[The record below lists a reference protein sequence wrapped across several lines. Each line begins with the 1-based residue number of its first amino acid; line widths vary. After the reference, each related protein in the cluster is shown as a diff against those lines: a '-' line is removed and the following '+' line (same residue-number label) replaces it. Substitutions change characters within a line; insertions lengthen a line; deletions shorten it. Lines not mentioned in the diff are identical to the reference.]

1 MLLVTRDFSV
11 ISSSWWSDDIY
22 FNSLVVEKEKTQK
35 HLGLKLDEKLNFKEH
50 LKDKFAI
57 VNKGIGMVKK
67 LSRNVPRH
75 SLVTLYKTFIRPH
88 LDYADIIYGKPNN
101 MNICKKIESLQYNT
115 ALAITGA
122 IRGSSKEKLFQELG
136 FEYLSLRRWLRKL
149 CLFYKIV
156 VNKSPNYLYN
166 YVSTVNQSYQTR
178 SGNKF
183 LHMC

>member
-88 LDYADIIYGKPNN
+88 LDYADIIYDKPNN

-122 IRGSSKEKLFQELG
+122 IRGSSKEKLFEELG